1 LAPPP
6 QTNPTP
12 AAAADPTPARPA
24 PAHVVKPPPER
35 SSNSN
40 KPLTSGEIQSTVDRY
55 RDDIVRCL
63 KDLDARSAPT
73 DLKAHITIDMAG
85 KVGGVEFVPSLERTS
100 EQCLEHSLRAMRF
113 RKHPMAA
120 LKVTIPLKIQ
130 VQ

>member
-1 LAPPP
+1 MAPAP
-6 QTNPTP
+6 QPS
-12 AAAADPTPARPA
+12 PA
-24 PAHVVKPPPER
+24 PAPEPAAPRPTPSHTVKAPPER
-35 SSNSN
+35 SN
-40 KPLTSGEIQSTVDRY
+40 KPLTSGEIQTTVDRY

-73 DLKAHITIDMAG
+73 DLKAHITIDMTG